1 MSEEIYDDDDEETA
15 EESTRKRIEVDA
27 ADWRKTR
34 KKAKEYDALAQ
45 ERDEARQQ
53 LAIYD
58 AGLTSLTPKQRTALL
73 KVHDGEWDA
82 ESLQATAEELGY
94 WSPPETDVAAEDAPA
109 LQRMNEVAAGNGQA
123 PSKAK
128 QLLAELDPRQLT
140 EEEFWAKAEAAG
152 VVATD

>member
-1 MSEEIYDDDDEETA
+1 MSDEIYEDDDDETA

-58 AGLTSLTPKQRTALL
+58 AGLTSLSPKQRNALL
-73 KVHDGEWDA
+73 KIHDGEWTA
-82 ESLQATAEELGY
+82 EALQGTAEELGF

-109 LQRMNEVAAGNGQA
+109 FQRMAEVSAGAGQA
-123 PSKAK
+123 PTKAR
-128 QLLAELDPRQLT
+128 QLLAELDPRQLS